1 MTTSPAMKKEEFIA
15 RARLRH
21 QLRLF
26 ERYTEDVCAECGI
39 TMPQYLLLLQV
50 AGRSGRNWAL
60 IGELAECLALR
71 HNTAVELASRCET
84 AGLVRRER
92 DPQDQRKVRVLLTAA
107 GERITGR
114 IADAHRE
121 ELERLGA
128 HVNEAL
134 HHARRAHAGDD
145 LQGPQ

>member
-1 MTTSPAMKKEEFIA
+1 MNKDDFVA

-26 ERYTEDVCAECGI
+26 ERYTEEVCAKCGI

-50 AGRSGRNWAL
+50 AGRRDRDWAL

-71 HNTAVELASRCET
+71 HHTTVELASRCEA

-92 DPQDQRKVRVLLTAA
+92 DPQDHRKVRVLLTPLGMRQVSAV
-107 GERITGR
+107 
-114 IADAHRE
+114 AD
-121 ELERLGA
+121 
-128 HVNEAL
+128 
-134 HHARRAHAGDD
+134 
-145 LQGPQ
+145 